1 VRPVS
6 SQRNS
11 LLGVRRTAFGV
22 AVLLSMSGAVAC
34 SRSCGE
40 TPHQGEHVPLDAH
53 ASLSPP
59 TPALV
64 KDPEIVSTDGGEDS
78 PLSKRAKLANLTL
91 RRGIRVD
98 CIELRPA
105 RPGDNPRDPKFRV
118 PNHGSESLGVPAL
131 TFFHGAFAKAH
142 PGFDLTT
149 PRLLAPTELTVLAHE
164 LTELSMALLAASDLA
179 SAKTRWAKVS
189 PLVAEM
195 AQDDEW
201 AQTRPVLAET
211 ARGLA
216 AKAKAHAEQKEGLWV
231 VAF

>member
-1 VRPVS
+1 
-6 SQRNS
+6 
-11 LLGVRRTAFGV
+11 
-22 AVLLSMSGAVAC
+22 MSGLVAC

-40 TPHQGEHVPLDAH
+40 TADRGEPSPLDAH
-53 ASLSPP
+53 AVDAYASPSPP

-64 KDPEIVSTDGGEDS
+64 KDPEVFATDGGADS
-78 PLSKRAKLANLTL
+78 AASKKGKLANLML

-105 RPGDNPRDPKFRV
+105 RPGDDPRDPKFRI
-118 PNHGSESLGVPAL
+118 PNQGSESLGVPAL

-149 PRLLAPTELTVLAHE
+149 PRLLAPAELTVLAHE
-164 LTELSMALLAASDLA
+164 LTELSMALLAASDLG
-179 SAKTRWAKVS
+179 SAKTRWAKTS

-195 AQDDEW
+195 EQDDEW

-211 ARGLA
+211 ARALG

-231 VAF
+231 VAY